1 MYCENCGKKLEK
13 GEAFCGN
20 CGTKVSN
27 VKPKKTVNDL
37 MKNYRN
43 LVYLGI
49 VVVIVVLAFVF
60 FGGQSEEV
68 KLVKSWQNV
77 FLEDENVT
85 FGEVVD
91 YAMTNV
97 KWKDVTYEGKK
108 AVRLSGVDKETGTK
122 IVAILD
128 PDKDADTIFLY
139 YEEDGEE
146 EYALDMAFYVTEYA
160 EETAEHLGRE

>member
-13 GEAFCGN
+13 GEVFCEN
-20 CGTKVSN
+20 CGTKVSS
-27 VKPKKTVNDL
+27 VDAKKSDL
-37 MKNYRN
+37 MKNNRN
-43 LVYLGI
+43 LIYVGL
-49 VVVIVVLAFVF
+49 VVVAIVLAFVF

-68 KLVKSWQNV
+68 KLIKSWQNA

-108 AVRLSGVDKETGTK
+108 AVRLS
-122 IVAILD
+122 
-128 PDKDADTIFLY
+128 
-139 YEEDGEE
+139 
-146 EYALDMAFYVTEYA
+146 
-160 EETAEHLGRE
+160 

>member
-20 CGTKVSN
+20 CGARVSD
-27 VKPKKTVNDL
+27 VKPKKAVNDL
-37 MKNYRN
+37 MKNNRN
-43 LVYLGI
+43 LIYVGI
-49 VVVIVVLAFVF
+49 VVVAVVLAFVF

-68 KLVKSWQNV
+68 NLVKSWQNA

-108 AVRLSGVDKETGTK
+108 AVRLSGTDKETGTK
-122 IVAILD
+122 IVAIFD
-128 PDKDADTIFLY
+128 PDVEADTIFLY
-139 YEEDGEE
+139 YEEDGEAE
-146 EYALDMAFYVTEYA
+146 NALEMAFYVTEYA
-160 EETAEHLGRE
+160 DETAEYLGRG

>member
-37 MKNYRN
+37 MKNNRN

-97 KWKDVTYEGKK
+97 KWKDVT
-108 AVRLSGVDKETGTK
+108 GVDKETGTK

>member
-13 GEAFCGN
+13 GEVFCEN
-20 CGTKVSN
+20 CGTKVSS
-27 VKPKKTVNDL
+27 VDAKKSDL
-37 MKNYRN
+37 MKNNRN
-43 LVYLGI
+43 LIYVGL
-49 VVVIVVLAFVF
+49 VVVAIVLAFVF

-68 KLVKSWQNV
+68 KLIKSWQNA

-122 IVAILD
+122 IVAIFD
-128 PDKDADTIFLY
+128 PDVEADTIFLY
-139 YEEDGEE
+139 YEENGEE
-146 EYALDMAFYVTEYA
+146 ENALEMAFYVTEYA
-160 EETAEHLGRE
+160 DEAAEYFGRE

>member
-20 CGTKVSN
+20 CGARVSD
-27 VKPKKTVNDL
+27 VKPKKAVNDL
-37 MKNYRN
+37 MKNNRN
-43 LVYLGI
+43 LIYVGI
-49 VVVIVVLAFVF
+49 VVVAVVLAFVF

-68 KLVKSWQNV
+68 NLVKSWQNA

-108 AVRLSGVDKETGTK
+108 AVRLSGTDKETGTK
-122 IVAILD
+122 IVAIFD
-128 PDKDADTIFLY
+128 PDVEADTIFLY

-146 EYALDMAFYVTEYA
+146 ENALEMAFYVTEYA
-160 EETAEHLGRE
+160 DETAEYLGRG